1 MSELRG
7 TSATRWPRGR
17 PGPPGL
23 DPTNPF
29 SEGRHYI
36 IDPETGCWVWR
47 LGTSRGYPLTSGGR
61 RAHRVQYAA
70 LVGPIPDGHDIHHVC
85 ENKACV
91 NPEHLEPKLRGPH
104 RQDHQRAAKTTLT
117 TELVVEIRERA
128 ATVTQRGD
136 LGRLAAE
143 YSIRPQYL
151 SDIVTGRRW
160 TEAPGPVR
168 PTGRRTTR

>member
-1 MSELRG
+1 MS
-7 TSATRWPRGR
+7 TTRWPRGR

-23 DPTNPF
+23 DPANPF
-29 SEGRHYI
+29 SEGRHYD
-36 IDPETGCWVWR
+36 IDPETGCWVWK
-47 LGTSRGYPLTSGGR
+47 LSKDRGYSKTSGGK
-61 RAHRVQYAA
+61 RAYRVQYAA
-70 LVGPIPDGHDIHHVC
+70 RVGPIPDGYDVHHKC

-91 NPEHLEPKLRGPH
+91 NPSHLALKLASPH

-128 ATVTQRGD
+128 AAVTERGD
-136 LGRLAAE
+136 LTRLAAE
-143 YSIRPQYL
+143 YGIRRQYL
-151 SDIVTGRRW
+151 SDIITGRRW